1 MGDINQRKQAIYEKF
16 QKVLNESNEK
26 EKLGE
31 SSENKTETNVNSNNN
46 SNNGNNNNADK
57 DIQEIINKR
66 EKKIDEDPILQN
78 SLNRLDSDIL
88 LEKRRRELEK
98 EIGQIN
104 EVLNKKGN
112 TNLSKSKSEPW
123 YSHYPKLNTLF
134 SHPDFHEWQKFTS
147 IMSITGLVMGG
158 LHGYSEGK
166 KYIRESIAKSV
177 HSPLSI
183 SSVQLN
189 QRKTLG
195 IMVFRSS
202 LIFSYRCG
210 LYTATF
216 LGTDYLL
223 KNNVFG
229 EGSLLN
235 RTLAGTAI
243 GLLSAFH
250 MRKRGNL
257 VVPISICM
265 GTTIGFVTGCADKLV
280 DKSFRKI
287 EELTREPQNK

>member
-1 MGDINQRKQAIYEKF
+1 MSDINERKQAIYEKF
-16 QKVLNESNEK
+16 QKVLNESKQK
-26 EKLGE
+26 EKLDE
-31 SSENKTETNVNSNNN
+31 SSENKKESNVNNNINNIN
-46 SNNGNNNNADK
+46 SDNIDK
-57 DIQEIINKR
+57 DIQELINKR
-66 EKKIDEDPILQN
+66 EKNIDEYPILE
-78 SLNRLDSDIL
+78 NRSESEIL
-88 LEKRRRELEK
+88 LEKRRKELEK
-98 EIGQIN
+98 EISQIN

-112 TNLSKSKSEPW
+112 VNLGKSKSIEPW
-123 YSHYPKLNTLF
+123 YASYPKLNAIF
-134 SHPDFHEWQKFTS
+134 SHPDFHDWQKFTS
-147 IMSITGLVMGG
+147 MMSMAGLVMGG

-229 EGSLLN
+229 ESLLN

-243 GLLSAFH
+243 GALSAFH

-265 GTTIGFVTGCADKLV
+265 GTTIGFVTGCADLLV

-287 EELTREPQNK
+287 EQLTREPENK

>member
-1 MGDINQRKQAIYEKF
+1 MSDINERKQAIYEKF
-16 QKVLNESNEK
+16 QKVINENNEK
-26 EKLGE
+26 ERLKNQGQDD
-31 SSENKTETNVNSNNN
+31 NKKETNVNKNNQN
-46 SNNGNNNNADK
+46 EDK
-57 DIQEIINKR
+57 DVQEIINKR
-66 EKKIDEDPILQN
+66 ENN
-78 SLNRLDSDIL
+78 SSGNHNNDKLESEIL
-88 LEKRRRELEK
+88 LEKRRVELEK
-98 EIGQIN
+98 EIKEIN
-104 EVLNKKGN
+104 EVLNRKGN
-112 TNLSKSKSEPW
+112 VNLGKPKLKEPW
-123 YSHYPKLNTLF
+123 YEKYPTANALF
-134 SHPDFHEWQKFTS
+134 SHPDFHDWQKFTS
-147 IMSITGLVMGG
+147 LMSIAGLVMGG

-166 KYIRESIAKSV
+166 KYIRDSIAKSV

-216 LGTDYLL
+216 LGTEYLL

-243 GLLSAFH
+243 GALSAFH

-257 VVPISICM
+257 VVPLSICM
-265 GTTIGFVTGCADKLV
+265 GTTIGFVTGCADLLV

-287 EELTREPQNK
+287 EEFTRESENK

>member
-1 MGDINQRKQAIYEKF
+1 MSDIDERKQAIYEKF
-16 QKVLNESNEK
+16 QKVLNEK
-26 EKLGE
+26 EKLGNE
-31 SSENKTETNVNSNNN
+31 SGENKEETNVN
-46 SNNGNNNNADK
+46 NNNNNDNNKNKEK
-57 DIQEIINKR
+57 DIQEN
-66 EKKIDEDPILQN
+66 DDNPILEK
-78 SLNRLDSDIL
+78 SNRFESDIL

-98 EIGQIN
+98 EINEIN
-104 EVLNKKGN
+104 QALNKKGSSSL
-112 TNLSKSKSEPW
+112 TKSKPKESW
-123 YSHYPKLNTLF
+123 YTSYPKLNSFF
-134 SHPDFHEWQKFTS
+134 SHPDFRDWQKFTS
-147 IMSITGLVMGG
+147 IMSIAGLVMGG

-166 KYIRESIAKSV
+166 KYIRESIAKSI

-216 LGTDYLL
+216 LGTEYLL

-229 EGSLLN
+229 ESLLN

-243 GLLSAFH
+243 GVLSAFH

-265 GTTIGFVTGCADKLV
+265 GTTIGFFTGCADLLV

-287 EELTREPQNK
+287 EQLKKESENK